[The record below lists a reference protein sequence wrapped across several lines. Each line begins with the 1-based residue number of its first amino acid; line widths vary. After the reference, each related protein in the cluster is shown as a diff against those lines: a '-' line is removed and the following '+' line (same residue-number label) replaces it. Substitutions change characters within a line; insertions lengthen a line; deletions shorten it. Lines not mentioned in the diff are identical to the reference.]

1 MAKAIVGSHADPR
14 TFALLEEVRA
24 LRARV
29 ASLEQALQDA
39 ERALAA
45 SESRVV
51 ELDRSDDDYAHRPL
65 DAAAIG

>member
-29 ASLEQALQDA
+29 AALEEALKRAEEAVSRNERRVIDLDA
-39 ERALAA
+39 ETPLDTASSALA
-45 SESRVV
+45 
-51 ELDRSDDDYAHRPL
+51 
-65 DAAAIG
+65 